1 MKPRKRNVRNR
12 TWELPVKRLMS
23 KSQTK
28 KCKWLANQIK
38 YSTSFFF
45 KSKKCK
51 TKQKRACILG
61 SVDHNLVSCLRGW
74 HPSPIPWQR
83 YTTGPTPQES
93 NLVISLKSPTALFSA
108 IYPKAKTGSN
118 LYLQHVLNQL
128 QYMHL
133 MAQMHENIFN
143 KCQQWSNTYSVRLSG
158 RAALQS
164 WTYIML
170 HTHEYRHLEE
180 NIPKRWWRTAMG
192 GLRSVVFSFRTSAF
206 FQIAH
211 YRLHIIF

>member
-1 MKPRKRNVRNR
+1 M
-12 TWELPVKRLMS
+12 
-23 KSQTK
+23 
-28 KCKWLANQIK
+28 
-38 YSTSFFF
+38 
-45 KSKKCK
+45 
-51 TKQKRACILG
+51 
-61 SVDHNLVSCLRGW
+61 SCLRGR
-74 HPSPIPWQR
+74 HPSPIPWQC
-83 YTTGPTPQES
+83 YTIGTTLQES
-93 NLVISLKSPTALFSA
+93 NLVISLKSPTALFPA
-108 IYPKAKTGSN
+108 IYPKAKIGSN

-143 KCQQWSNTYSVRLSG
+143 KCQRWSNTYSVRLSG
-158 RAALQS
+158 RAVLQS

-192 GLRSVVFSFRTSAF
+192 GLRSGFFFSLDLIVF

-211 YRLHIIF
+211 YRQHIIFNIRKELWKPWPARNND